1 MKLEFVSTRTTNSI
15 ESNGNYSNEIIIKSS
30 GDNQKLEMISELVL

>member
-1 MKLEFVSTRTTNSI
+1 MKQELIVL
-15 ESNGNYSNEIIIKSS
+15 NGNYSNEIIIKSS